1 MTGVVLVSES
11 RGSRIA
17 MDDRQT
23 PFNILRCLEFN
34 IFQRLDFN
42 MMRRLEAS
50 PTFSGVPVAAT
61 FLMHQAQT
69 PFENAFPGLEM
80 SAVFSMHNTQ
90 DFSYTEFAKDPE
102 SVFSR
107 LHMRIFGASEAQVS
121 VPVYERLSQAEEE
134 RLGASG
140 IRKAPV
146 GTLIMK
152 GMCRVGCAQVK
163 LMQVTLTKTNGDV
176 VWTWNASDSTDKKK
190 S

>member
-1 MTGVVLVSES
+1 
-11 RGSRIA
+11 